1 MLEDNSWECDN
12 CKTGGG
18 HCYGAT
24 EKCSC
29 GCRFYR
35 AQQMIVNFIKN
46 SELKKYKNQ
55 EKMVQELLLKASDQH
70 FESNKEL
77 YSYVSSILNKMAEYS
92 NLNTGES
99 KTRNI

>member
-1 MLEDNSWECDN
+1 MMVDNSWECDN

-18 HCYGAT
+18 HCYGAS

-35 AQQMIVNFIKN
+35 AQQMIVSYINN

-55 EKMVQELLLKASDQH
+55 EKMVQELLQRASDQN
-70 FESNKEL
+70 FESNRDL
-77 YSYVSSILNKMAEYS
+77 YSYVSSTLNKMAEYS
-92 NLNTGES
+92 NLNIRES
-99 KTRNI
+99 KTRSI